1 MTAFGGLVLTN
12 KGRNLQAKAQTGVA
26 LAFTRYAIGDGL
38 LNGSSISELNTL
50 KNERLSLEINKLKVL
65 PGGQAIVGTIL
76 SNQTVTSGFYFRE
89 IGLFAQDPQLGEILY
104 CYGNAGN
111 NGEYIPAGSVG
122 SPDLIEKTIDL
133 IALTGNASNV
143 SAVINNSLIFETPEG
158 AQQKADSAE
167 SNAKAHADQIF
178 VTLEEEVASHK
189 ADGVQHITAQER
201 TNWNAKETP
210 DGARK
215 KVEQTDFKVY
225 KSGKD
230 ANGVFTTVEYKRQD
244 DTLAVKSI
252 LSGGTSPNYT
262 THTIT
267 YYGLNGTTA
276 EKTTTRTL
284 SYDADGDLLS
294 EV

>member
-111 NGEYIPAGSVG
+111 NGEYIPAGSAG

-143 SAVINNSLIFETPEG
+143 SAVINNSLVFETPEG

-167 SNAKAHADQIF
+167 STAKAHADQIF
-178 VTLEEEVASHK
+178 ITLDEEVTSHK
-189 ADGVQHITAQER
+189 ADGVSHITAQER
-201 TNWNAKETP
+201 TDWNAKETP

-215 KVEQTDFKVY
+215 KVEQTNFKVY

-230 ANGVFTTVEYKRQD
+230 SNGIFTTVEYKRQD
-244 DTLAVKSI
+244 DTLAIKSV

-262 THTIT
+262 TRTIT
-267 YYGLNGTTA
+267 YYGLNGTTV
-276 EKTTTRTL
+276 EKTTIRTL
-284 SYDADGDLLS
+284 TYDADGVLIS